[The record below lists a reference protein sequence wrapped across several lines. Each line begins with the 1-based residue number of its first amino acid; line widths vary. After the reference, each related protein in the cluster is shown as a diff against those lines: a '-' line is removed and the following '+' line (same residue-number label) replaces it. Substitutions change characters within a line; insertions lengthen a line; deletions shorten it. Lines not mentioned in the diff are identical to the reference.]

1 MLLEGPHMLLLMA
14 SLLGAMV
21 LASVPH
27 MLLMVSLLG
36 AMVLLMASLL
46 GAMEP
51 HQVLTVPFLVL
62 MSIPPT

>member
-36 AMVLLMASLL
+36 AM
-46 GAMEP
+46 EP